1 MSHLRTRNFTVRLRY
16 ATIKTK
22 HLTESVAFYEQVL
35 QMPRTKTDANFVQLD
50 AGGAELCVDRDDGG
64 ELNPRLIFAVDDL
77 PALCRELEAHGIKVI
92 AGGPDKEWAM
102 VRDPDGNE
110 VVFER

>member
-1 MSHLRTRNFTVRLRY
+1 MSHVRTKNFTVRLRY

-22 HLTESVAFYEQVL
+22 HLTQSVAFYEQVL

-50 AGGAELCVDRDDGG
+50 AGSAELCIDRDDGG
-64 ELNPRLIFAVDDL
+64 ELNPGLIFAVDDL
-77 PALCRELEAHGIKVI
+77 PALCRELEARGIEVI

>member
-1 MSHLRTRNFTVRLRY
+1 MSRVPTKNFTVRLRY
-16 ATIKTK
+16 ATVKTK
-22 HLTESVAFYEQVL
+22 RLTESIAFYEQVL
-35 QMPRTKTDANFVQLD
+35 QMPRTKTEVDFVQLD
-50 AGGAELCVDRDDGG
+50 AGGVQLCIDKDDGG

-77 PALCRELEAHGIKVI
+77 SALCRELEARGIEVI